1 MLGNQVIV
9 DVFPTTKMINYIA
22 FDERDPL
29 NLICP
34 FCLEEDFDR
43 IGLALHLRGW
53 CDKFPN
59 TEEIQEEFNRN
70 KENGRK

>member
-1 MLGNQVIV
+1 MNVCCNGCSKDFVPYKHE
-9 DVFPTTKMINYIA
+9 DM
-22 FDERDPL
+22 
-29 NLICP
+29 ICP

-53 CDKFPN
+53 CDKFPS

-70 KENGRK
+70 KENVKK